1 VVFAEN
7 NGGLGTAAVETATR
21 RRIWLCADD
30 YGISASVNTAIRD
43 LVARGRINATSA
55 LVVAP
60 ALHRSEAISLNVLNS
75 AAPRVAIGLH
85 LALTTPFRPLSA
97 GFGPLREGAFLP
109 LAATLGHAVL
119 HRFDRD
125 NLMAEIGRQLQA
137 FVAIFGRAP
146 DFIDGHQHVHLFPQ
160 IGDALLAVARAAA
173 PNAWLRQCGRVVPWS
188 ARFADGKGLLL
199 DVLSRRFRRRAAA
212 LGLATNPGFA
222 GTYDFHDA
230 ADIAKLFPR
239 FLDGLPDG
247 GVVMCHPGFVDAEL
261 QALDPLTTLR
271 EKEHAF
277 FAGGEFPRM
286 LAAHGVALLTPAPVG
301 HT

>member
-1 VVFAEN
+1 MSAVAE
-7 NGGLGTAAVETATR
+7 TPAC

-30 YGISASVNTAIRD
+30 YGISASVDTAIRD
-43 LVARGRINATSA
+43 LVVRGRINATSA

-60 ALHRSEAISLNVLNS
+60 ALRHSEAISLNVLNS

-85 LALTTPFRPLSA
+85 LALTAPFRPLSA
-97 GFGPLREGAFLP
+97 DFAPLRDGAFLP
-109 LAATLGHAVL
+109 LGATLGHAVL
-119 HRFDRD
+119 RRFDRD
-125 NLMAEIGRQLQA
+125 VLMAEIRSQLQA

-146 DFIDGHQHVHLFPQ
+146 DFIDGHQHVHVFPQ
-160 IGDALLAVARAAA
+160 IGDALLEVAREDAS
-173 PNAWLRQCGRVVPWS
+173 NAWLRQCGRAVPWS
-188 ARFADGKGLLL
+188 ARFTDAKGLLL

-230 ADIAKLFPR
+230 ADIANLFPR

-247 GVVMCHPGFVDAEL
+247 GVIMCHPGFVDAEL

-277 FAGGEFPRM
+277 FAGDEFPRL
-286 LAAHGVALLTPAPVG
+286 LAAQGVALLTPAPDR
-301 HT
+301 HS